1 MFQMLLLFNLFFVL
15 INTINSFNQL
25 SFSGG
30 GSFGAVEIGIIKRVV
45 ELERKKYD
53 IYTGISAGGLN
64 AGFLSYFHDLSVGIK
79 EADILYSNLKNKMVY
94 EVCPHSCM
102 SLLNTTPLFKTLSDI
117 TNNMPNDPV
126 INTFIGTTNLYT
138 GNLDI
143 FNFGETPLK
152 ERSTLLM
159 ATSAIPIVFPPINF
173 KNSMYADGGTLSNE
187 LLDIFHEDSYLNIT
201 YITPF
206 NGLPI
211 NTTPIASLKDM
222 IIRTIQIVTNNY
234 NNPITK
240 INQNCKIQYGEIN
253 KYFID
258 SSLLNNYNILNFDK
272 GRDLIDIGYNNV
284 QHQKYILC

>member
-1 MFQMLLLFNLFFVL
+1 MVQILLLLNIFFVL

-30 GSFGAVEIGIIKRVV
+30 GSFGAVEIGIVKRII

-79 EADILYSNLKNKMVY
+79 EADILYSNLKNKMIY
-94 EVCPHSCM
+94 EVCPHSCV

-143 FNFGETPLK
+143 FNFGDTSLK

-206 NGLPI
+206 NGLSI
-211 NTTPIASLKDM
+211 NTTPITSLKDM

-253 KYFID
+253 KYFVD

-272 GRDLIDIGYNNV
+272 GKELIDIGYNNV

>member
-1 MFQMLLLFNLFFVL
+1 MVQILLLLNIFFVL

-30 GSFGAVEIGIIKRVV
+30 GSFGAVEIGIVKRII

-79 EADILYSNLKNKMVY
+79 EADILYSNLKNKMIY
-94 EVCPHSCM
+94 EVCPHSCV

-117 TNNMPNDPV
+117 TNSMPNDPV

-143 FNFGETPLK
+143 FNFGDTPIK

-206 NGLPI
+206 NGLSI
-211 NTTPIASLKDM
+211 NTTPITSLKDM

-253 KYFID
+253 KYFVD

-272 GRDLIDIGYNNV
+272 GKELIDIGYNNV

>member
-1 MFQMLLLFNLFFVL
+1 MVQMFLLLNIFLVF

-94 EVCPHSCM
+94 EVCPHSCI

-143 FNFGETPLK
+143 FNFGDTPLK

-159 ATSAIPIVFPPINF
+159 ATSAIPIVFPPVNF

-187 LLDIFHEDSYLNIT
+187 LLDIFHEESYLNIT

-211 NTTPIASLKDM
+211 NTTPITSLKDM

-253 KYFID
+253 KYFVA

>member
-1 MFQMLLLFNLFFVL
+1 MHCKSWNW
-15 INTINSFNQL
+15 
-25 SFSGG
+25 
-30 GSFGAVEIGIIKRVV
+30 
-45 ELERKKYD
+45 
-53 IYTGISAGGLN
+53 
-64 AGFLSYFHDLSVGIK
+64 
-79 EADILYSNLKNKMVY
+79 
-94 EVCPHSCM
+94 
-102 SLLNTTPLFKTLSDI
+102 
-117 TNNMPNDPV
+117 
-126 INTFIGTTNLYT
+126 
-138 GNLDI
+138 
-143 FNFGETPLK
+143 
-152 ERSTLLM
+152 
-159 ATSAIPIVFPPINF
+159 
-173 KNSMYADGGTLSNE
+173 NE

-206 NGLPI
+206 NGLSI
-211 NTTPIASLKDM
+211 NTTPITSLKDM

>member
-1 MFQMLLLFNLFFVL
+1 MFQILLLLNIFFVL

-30 GSFGAVEIGIIKRVV
+30 GSFGAVEIGIVKRII

-79 EADILYSNLKNKMVY
+79 EADILYSNLKNKMIY
-94 EVCPHSCM
+94 EVCPHSCV

-143 FNFGETPLK
+143 FNFGDTPIK

-206 NGLPI
+206 NGLSI
-211 NTTPIASLKDM
+211 NTTPITSLKDM

-253 KYFID
+253 KYFVD

-272 GRDLIDIGYNNV
+272 GKELIDIGYNNV

>member
-1 MFQMLLLFNLFFVL
+1 MLLLFNLFFVL

>member
-1 MFQMLLLFNLFFVL
+1 MFQILLLLNIFSVL

-30 GSFGAVEIGIIKRVV
+30 GSFGAVEIGIVKRII

-79 EADILYSNLKNKMVY
+79 EADILYSNLKNKMIY
-94 EVCPHSCM
+94 EVCPHSCV

-143 FNFGETPLK
+143 FNFGDTPIK

-206 NGLPI
+206 NGLSI
-211 NTTPIASLKDM
+211 NTTPITSLKDM

-253 KYFID
+253 KYFVD

-272 GRDLIDIGYNNV
+272 GKELIDIGYNNV

>member
-1 MFQMLLLFNLFFVL
+1 MFQTLLLFNLFCVL

-64 AGFLSYFHDLSVGIK
+64 AGFLSYFYDLPVGIK
-79 EADILYSNLKNKMVY
+79 EADILYSNLKNRMIY
-94 EVCPHSCM
+94 EVCPHSCI

-117 TNNMPNDPV
+117 TNNMPNDPF

-143 FNFGETPLK
+143 FNFGDTPLK

-253 KYFID
+253 KYFVD

-272 GRDLIDIGYNNV
+272 GRELIDIGYNNV

>member
-1 MFQMLLLFNLFFVL
+1 
-15 INTINSFNQL
+15 
-25 SFSGG
+25 
-30 GSFGAVEIGIIKRVV
+30 
-45 ELERKKYD
+45 
-53 IYTGISAGGLN
+53 
-64 AGFLSYFHDLSVGIK
+64 
-79 EADILYSNLKNKMVY
+79 MVY

-143 FNFGETPLK
+143 FNFGDTPLK

-159 ATSAIPIVFPPINF
+159 ATSAIPIVFPPVNF

-187 LLDIFHEDSYLNIT
+187 LLDIFHEESYLNIT

-211 NTTPIASLKDM
+211 NTTPITSLKDM

>member
-1 MFQMLLLFNLFFVL
+1 MFQILLLLNIFSLL
-15 INTINSFNQL
+15 INTITSFNQL

-79 EADILYSNLKNKMVY
+79 EADILYSNLKNKMIY
-94 EVCPHSCM
+94 EVCPHSCV

-143 FNFGETPLK
+143 FNFGDTPLK

-159 ATSAIPIVFPPINF
+159 ATSAIPIVFPPVNF

-211 NTTPIASLKDM
+211 NTTPITSLKDM

-253 KYFID
+253 KYFVD

>member
-1 MFQMLLLFNLFFVL
+1 MIKTLLLFNLFSLL

-79 EADILYSNLKNKMVY
+79 EADILYSNLKNKMIY
-94 EVCPHSCM
+94 EVCPHSCV

-143 FNFGETPLK
+143 FNFGDTPLK

-206 NGLPI
+206 NGLSI
-211 NTTPIASLKDM
+211 NTTPITSLKDM

-253 KYFID
+253 KYFVD

-272 GRDLIDIGYNNV
+272 GRELIDIGYSNV

>member
-1 MFQMLLLFNLFFVL
+1 MFQILLLLNIFSVL

-30 GSFGAVEIGIIKRVV
+30 GSFGAVEIGIVKRII

-79 EADILYSNLKNKMVY
+79 EADILYSNLKNKMIY
-94 EVCPHSCM
+94 EVCPHSCV

-117 TNNMPNDPV
+117 TNSMPNDPV

-143 FNFGETPLK
+143 FNFGDTPIK

-206 NGLPI
+206 NGLSI
-211 NTTPIASLKDM
+211 NTTPITSLKDM

-253 KYFID
+253 KYFVD

-272 GRDLIDIGYNNV
+272 GKELIDIGYNNV